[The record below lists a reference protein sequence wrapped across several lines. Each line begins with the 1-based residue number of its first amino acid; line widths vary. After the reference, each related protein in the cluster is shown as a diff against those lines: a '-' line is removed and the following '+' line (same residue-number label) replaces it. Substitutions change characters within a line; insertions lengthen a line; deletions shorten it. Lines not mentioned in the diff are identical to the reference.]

1 MTGGDTSRRLTNLM
15 TPNQIA
21 AVQTSWEAI
30 APRAEAIATTF
41 FSRLFANDQRV
52 AAHFDR
58 IDLQSHRTQFIAA
71 LDQLVES
78 LDDPDHLVAIAG
90 AFGRRHT
97 GYHVEERH
105 FDSFREALLE
115 VLEPALGPRFTPEL
129 RSAWTEAYALVASLM
144 LRAMRHEAAASANTH

>member
-1 MTGGDTSRRLTNLM
+1 M

-21 AVQTSWEAI
+21 AVQASWEAI
-30 APRAEAIATTF
+30 AAHAEAIARTF

-52 AAHFDR
+52 AYRFD
-58 IDLQSHRTQFIAA
+58 QSNMELHRTQFIST
-71 LDQLVES
+71 LDQLVRS

-90 AFGRRHT
+90 ALGRRHT

-115 VLEPALGPRFTPEL
+115 VLEPGLGPRFTSEL

-144 LRAMRHEAAASANTH
+144 VRAMRHEAAASANTL